1 VSPDGGPPLDD
12 DPPAGERVLLV
23 DDEPAVLDLLG
34 RCLTHLGRTP
44 YRANDAAAAL
54 AWLGRERF
62 GVIVSDYSMPG
73 HDGLWLL
80 DQVRRR
86 CPDMCRVLMSGG
98 PVPAI
103 DDHLQDGL
111 VERFLPK
118 PVTPHILEDCLDQL
132 RA

>member
-1 VSPDGGPPLDD
+1 
-12 DPPAGERVLLV
+12 VLLV

-34 RCLTHLGRTP
+34 RCLTHLGCTP
-44 YRANDAAAAL
+44 YRANGAAEAL

-62 GVIVSDYSMPG
+62 GVIVSDFSMPD

-80 DQVRRR
+80 GRVRRR
-86 CPDMCRVLMSGG
+86 CPDMRRVLMSGG

-118 PVTPHILEDCLDQL
+118 PVTPHILEDCLEQL